1 MNINVNIFFYI
12 LQFSENNSDQ
22 CKREAY
28 DKFKKVKSEDTN
40 EIAYR
45 SVLDTSEMRSN
56 VLVTIK
62 NAIKNVKYAK
72 TSKDV
77 DQNLGTVSYV
87 LKTGLKQTIQDLME
101 KVLPLINNFLQTT
114 KSLKD
119 LYVKGPLTTHK
130 MLTSILESEPNIPS
144 IGYGILKFISP
155 KFNVDELI
163 DSLFNEPLNS
173 SSLKSKKS
181 NAQRKFMELAKNM
194 DTAVSNIDCYI
205 LSTMSTIGVG
215 FNTLKSLN
223 SGRMIMSEKHP
234 RTKSLR
240 DALGVVK
247 SLQKVLDNGEFTP
260 KINNDNV
267 TETKNNDDDDDD
279 EDQEQVAKKNE
290 EFLKTVPTLDD
301 NVSLLKKLPKKR
313 RTLGVIVV
321 HPNNEVEYKEI
332 TDTMELKKFVGDRTN
347 KYTNQSQSNRPKFLK
362 VNKKKLI
369 DKIVADVK
377 KKADQ
382 NGMSKREMVDEIVNT
397 LKKSKS

>member
-1 MNINVNIFFYI
+1 M
-12 LQFSENNSDQ
+12 
-22 CKREAY
+22 
-28 DKFKKVKSEDTN
+28 KSEDTK

-77 DQNLGTVSYV
+77 DQNLETVSYV

-114 KSLKD
+114 KSLKE
-119 LYVKGPLTTHK
+119 LYVKGPPTTHK

-144 IGYGILKFISP
+144 IDNGIIKFISP

-163 DSLFNEPLNS
+163 DGLFKEPLNTK
-173 SSLKSKKS
+173 SLKSKKAK
-181 NAQRKFMELAKNM
+181 AQRKFMELSKNM

-205 LSTMSTIGVG
+205 LSAMATIGIG
-215 FNTLKSLN
+215 SNALKSLK

-234 RTKSLR
+234 RTKALE
-240 DALGVVK
+240 DAIGVVK
-247 SLQKVLDNGEFTP
+247 SLQKVLENAEFKP
-260 KINNDNV
+260 KINNDNT
-267 TETKNNDDDDDD
+267 TETKDDEDDDDD
-279 EDQEQVAKKNE
+279 EDPEQVAKKNE
-290 EFLKTVPTLDD
+290 EFLKTVPDLDD
-301 NVSLLKKLPKKR
+301 KVPLLKKVPNKR
-313 RTLGVIVV
+313 RSLGVIVV
-321 HPNNEVEYKEI
+321 HPNKEVEYKEV
-332 TDTMELKKFVGDRTN
+332 TDTSELKKFVGDRTN
-347 KYTNQSQSNRPKFLK
+347 KYTNQSQNNRPKFLK

-377 KKADQ
+377 KKAEK
-382 NGMSKREMVDEIVNT
+382 NGMSKKEMVDEIVST
-397 LKKSKS
+397 LKKNKS